1 MIGFGA
7 HTVIFLYHPSP
18 NKNKPPEL
26 PTRPHQKPPLPLHN
40 SSLTVST
47 MKNLPRALCFILGLF
62 TLTTLTG
69 CLQVDKLVKL
79 NPDGSGTIEESV
91 TLNPT
96 VLDQFQKMAAGF
108 GGSSSKK
115 GSIPSTAFEL
125 IDEPALRQNA
135 QKLGKG
141 VEFVSAKKIAT
152 PNQAGFVALYSFTDI
167 NLLQLDQNPQAMLP
181 KMGPNPLAA
190 IGAKSEAITFEF
202 KPGNP
207 KNLAIKMPTPS
218 IKPLPKKDLP
228 EGAEEMA
235 MQMFQQMIKGMKVQ
249 IAVEV
254 AGPIL
259 ATNAQYKNN
268 SRITLLEMNFDQI
281 FANPDRLKALAKAD
295 PKSLEDIKRL
305 IQGIEGV
312 KIETAE
318 TVNIQFQ

>member
-1 MIGFGA
+1 
-7 HTVIFLYHPSP
+7 
-18 NKNKPPEL
+18 
-26 PTRPHQKPPLPLHN
+26 
-40 SSLTVST
+40 
-47 MKNLPRALCFILGLF
+47 MKNLPRALFFIL
-62 TLTTLTG
+62 TLITLTG

-91 TLNPT
+91 TLNPA

-108 GGSSSKK
+108 GGSPSKK
-115 GSIPSTAFEL
+115 GSTPTAAFEL

-135 QKLGKG
+135 QKIGKG
-141 VEFVSAKKIAT
+141 VEFVSAKKIST
-152 PNQAGFVALYSFTDI
+152 PNQSGFVALYSFTDI
-167 NLLQLDQNPQAMLP
+167 NLLKLDQNPQAMLP

-190 IGAKSEAITFEF
+190 AGAQSEAITFEF

-235 MQMFQQMIKGMKVQ
+235 MQMFQQMFKGMKVQ

-268 SRITLLEMNFDQI
+268 SRVTLLEMNFDQI
-281 FANPDRLKALAKAD
+281 FANPDRVKALAKAD